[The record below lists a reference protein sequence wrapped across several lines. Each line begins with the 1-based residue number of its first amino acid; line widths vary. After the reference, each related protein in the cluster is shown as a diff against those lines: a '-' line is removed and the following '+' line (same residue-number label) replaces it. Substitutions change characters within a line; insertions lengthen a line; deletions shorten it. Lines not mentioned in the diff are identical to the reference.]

1 MSLLHS
7 LTLRLKAL
15 LYRTR
20 ADQDA
25 VDEIQH
31 HLALET
37 QHNRELGMRTTDA
50 ERKARLDFG
59 SIEAIRE
66 AERDARGG
74 RWLQD
79 FGGDVRYALRS
90 LRRSPVLA
98 GAAILTLAL
107 GIGAN
112 TAIFSA
118 VNAVILRPLPFADP
132 GRLYMLWEQNPE
144 KGWYKNVVA
153 PANMLDWQERVPA
166 FADVMGW
173 ASWDP
178 SFTLTGDGQPEVM
191 SGALVTGNF
200 FSVLGVRP
208 ELGRGFTA
216 AETSESSTPVVVISL
231 R

>member
-66 AERDARGG
+66 AERDARGS
-74 RWLQD
+74 RWFHD
-79 FGGDVRYALRS
+79 FTGDVRYALRS

-112 TAIFSA
+112 TSIFSA

-132 GRLYMLWEQNPE
+132 GRLYMLWEENPE

-153 PANMLDWQERVPA
+153 PANMLDWKERVAA
-166 FADVMGW
+166 FEDVGAWADWQSSV
-173 ASWDP
+173 
-178 SFTLTGDGQPEVM
+178 TLIGEGRPVRLK
-191 SGALVTGNF
+191 SSVVTGNIF
-200 FSVLGVRP
+200 AVLGV
-208 ELGRGFTA
+208 A
-216 AETSESSTPVVVISL
+216 
-231 R
+231 